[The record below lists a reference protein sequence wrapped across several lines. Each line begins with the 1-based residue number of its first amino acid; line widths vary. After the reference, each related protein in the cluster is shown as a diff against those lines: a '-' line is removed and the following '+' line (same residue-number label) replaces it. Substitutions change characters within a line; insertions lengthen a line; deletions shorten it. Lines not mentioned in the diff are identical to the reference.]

1 MTNEGRE
8 ELCIFVTKVRI
19 LDVLQRVSTRVCW
32 RTVHGFLLLGIVAA
46 CLSGRPAVAQE
57 WANKMFDHLEYDF
70 GSLARGAKSEH
81 RFTIKNNFKEDIRI
95 ASVQSSCGCTIPQVA
110 KEVLSSGEETE
121 LVTEFDTVKFKGPHS
136 ATITVTFAPPFS
148 AEVRL
153 QVRGYVRPDVVFKPG
168 RIEFGQVPAAEGAL
182 QNVAITYAGRDG
194 WKIED
199 VRSGSDHYEVE
210 LQEIERTDSRVEYDM
225 LVRLKKDAPT
235 GYLQD
240 QLTLVTNDAERQF
253 IPLTIA
259 GKVVPAVDVEP
270 KSLHLGVVRPG
281 ESVTKQLVVRGT
293 TPFKILDVA
302 CEKPDD
308 SFQFTSNDKERKLH
322 LIPVT
327 FTASD
332 TPGKIVETI
341 QITTGAS
348 DEITSDEKKALK
360 VVAHVEVLSD

>member
-1 MTNEGRE
+1 MIR
-8 ELCIFVTKVRI
+8 
-19 LDVLQRVSTRVCW
+19 S
-32 RTVHGFLLLGIVAA
+32 LLLVVTLVVSFAA
-46 CLSGRPAVAQE
+46 QNAGAQE
-57 WANKMFDHLEYDF
+57 WATKMFDRVDYDF

-81 RFTIKNNFKEDIRI
+81 TFKIKNHFEEDIRI
-95 ASVQSSCGCTIPQVA
+95 QSVQSSCGCTIPQIS
-110 KEVLSSGEETE
+110 KEVLASGEEAE

-153 QVRGYVRPDVVFKPG
+153 QVRGYVRQDVVFEPG
-168 RIEFGQVPAAEGAL
+168 RIEFGQVPASDGAS
-182 QNVAITYAGRDG
+182 QAVAITYAGQDG

-199 VRSGSDHYEVE
+199 VRSASDNYEVE
-210 LQEIERTDSRVEYDM
+210 LRELERAGSRVEYEM
-225 LVRLKKDAPT
+225 LVRLKKTAPT
-235 GYLQD
+235 GYLSD
-240 QLTLVTNDAERQF
+240 QLTLVTSDSERRY
-253 IPLTIA
+253 IPLMVEGRI
-259 GKVVPAVDVEP
+259 VPSVDVEP

-293 TPFKILDVA
+293 TPFRILDVA

-308 SFQFTSNDKERKLH
+308 CFQFAANDKERKLH

-341 QITTGAS
+341 QITTGSQAAADS
-348 DEITSDEKKALK
+348 GDKKALE
-360 VVAHVEVLSD
+360 VVAHVEVLED

>member
-1 MTNEGRE
+1 MGIQE
-8 ELCIFVTKVRI
+8 VP
-19 LDVLQRVSTRVCW
+19 QRVSMKLCW
-32 RTVHGFLLLGIVAA
+32 LSIHAIHGFLFLGILAA
-46 CLSGRPAVAQE
+46 VGNPGPATAQE

-70 GSLARGAKSEH
+70 GPLARGAKSEH

-95 ASVQSSCGCTIPQVA
+95 SSVQSSCGCTIPQVS
-110 KEVLSSGEETE
+110 KEILSSGEEAE

-136 ATITVTFAPPFS
+136 ATITVTFAAPFS

-153 QVRGYVRPDVVFKPG
+153 QVRGYVRQDVVFQPG
-168 RIEFGQVPAAEGAL
+168 RIEFGQVPAAAGAM
-182 QNVAITYAGRDG
+182 QSVAITYAGRDG
-194 WKIED
+194 WKIKD
-199 VRSGSDHYEVE
+199 VRSGSENYEVE
-210 LQEIERTDSRVEYDM
+210 LQETERTDSGVEYDM
-225 LVRLKKDAPT
+225 LVRLKKDVPT
-235 GYLQD
+235 GYLKD
-240 QLTLVTNDAERQF
+240 QLTLVTNDAERQY
-253 IPLTIA
+253 IPLVVE

-341 QITTGAS
+341 QITTGAPGETDA
-348 DEITSDEKKALK
+348 DEQKALK
-360 VVAHVEVLSD
+360 VVAHVEVLRD

>member
-1 MTNEGRE
+1 MNDVRE
-8 ELCIFVTKVRI
+8 RVFFGNFARI
-19 LDVLQRVSTRVCW
+19 SDVLQRVPMTVCW
-32 RTVHGFLLLGIVAA
+32 RIVHGFLLLGMVTA
-46 CLSGRPAVAQE
+46 CLAGRSATAQE

-95 ASVQSSCGCTIPQVA
+95 AGVQSSCGCTIPQVA

-121 LVTEFDTVKFKGPHS
+121 LITEFDTVKFKGPHS
-136 ATITVTFAPPFS
+136 ATITVTFAPPFA

-153 QVRGYVRPDVVFKPG
+153 QVRGYVRPDVVFQPG

-199 VRSGSDHYEVE
+199 VRSASDNYEVE
-210 LQEIERTDSRVEYDM
+210 LEEIERTDSRVEYDM
-225 LVRLKKDAPT
+225 LVRLKKDVPP

-240 QLTLVTNDAERQF
+240 QLTLVTNDADRQF
-253 IPLTIA
+253 IPLTIE

-281 ESVTKQLVVRGT
+281 ETVTKQLVVRGT
-293 TPFKILDVA
+293 TPFRILDVA

-308 SFQFTSNDKERKLH
+308 SFQFTSNSKERKLH

-341 QITTGAS
+341 QITTGAAG
-348 DEITSDEKKALK
+348 ETSPDEKKALK

>member
-1 MTNEGRE
+1 MGIE
-8 ELCIFVTKVRI
+8 E
-19 LDVLQRVSTRVCW
+19 VLQRLSMKVCW
-32 RTVHGFLLLGIVAA
+32 LSRQGFLLAGILATVFAA
-46 CLSGRPAVAQE
+46 GQVNAQE

-81 RFTIKNNFKEDIRI
+81 RFTIKNNFKEDIHI
-95 ASVQSSCGCTIPQVA
+95 ASVQSSCGCTIPQVT
-110 KEVLSSGEETE
+110 KEVLASGEEAE
-121 LVTEFDTVKFKGPHS
+121 LITDFDTVKFKGSHS
-136 ATITVTFAPPFS
+136 ATITVTFAAPFS

-153 QVRGYVRPDVVFKPG
+153 QIRGYVRQDVVFEPG
-168 RIEFGQVPAAEGAL
+168 RIEFGQVPVAKGAN
-182 QNVAITYAGRDG
+182 QSVAITYAGRDG

-199 VRSGSDHYEVE
+199 VRSASDNYEVE
-210 LQEIERTDSRVEYDM
+210 LQETERSDSRVEYDM
-225 LVRLKKDAPT
+225 LVRLKKNVPT
-235 GYLQD
+235 GYLKD
-240 QLTLVTNDAERQF
+240 QLTLVTNDTERRY
-253 IPLTIA
+253 ISLTVE

-293 TPFKILDVA
+293 TPFLILDVA

-308 SFQFTSNDKERKLH
+308 CFQFTSNDKERKLH

-341 QITTGAS
+341 QITTGSPGETNA
-348 DEITSDEKKALK
+348 DEKNALK
-360 VVAHVEVLSD
+360 VVAHVEVLKD

>member
-1 MTNEGRE
+1 ME
-8 ELCIFVTKVRI
+8 
-19 LDVLQRVSTRVCW
+19 VLQRVWIKGKRQVPHCC
-32 RTVHGFLLLGIVAA
+32 IIAA
-46 CLSGRPAVAQE
+46 ILAVIFFTCPAGAEE
-57 WANKMFDHLEYDF
+57 WSDKMFDHLEYDF

-81 RFTIKNNFKEDIRI
+81 TFKIKNNFKEDIRI
-95 ASVQSSCGCTIPQVA
+95 QSVQSSCGCTIPQLS
-110 KEVLSSGEETE
+110 KEVLASGEEAE

-136 ATITVTFAPPFS
+136 ATITVTFASPFT

-153 QVRGYVRPDVVFKPG
+153 QVRGYVRQDVVFEPG
-168 RIEFGQVPAAEGAL
+168 RVEFGQVPATDGAS
-182 QNVAITYAGRDG
+182 QTVAITYAGRDQ

-199 VRSGSDHYEVE
+199 VRSASENYEVE
-210 LQEIERTDSRVEYDM
+210 LRELERAGSREEYEM
-225 LVRLKKDAPT
+225 LIRLKKTAPT
-235 GYLQD
+235 GYLKD
-240 QLTLVTNDAERQF
+240 QLTLVTNDAERQY
-253 IPLTIA
+253 IPLMVE

-293 TPFKILDVA
+293 TPFRIIDVA

-308 SFQFTSNDKERKLH
+308 CFQFAANDKERKLH

-341 QITTGAS
+341 QITTGAPGNADS
-348 DEITSDEKKALK
+348 AEKKALE
-360 VVAHVEVLSD
+360 VVAHVEVLED